1 MQVELDGIIYARSER
16 YVLHCRRARAGPVR
30 DARHNA
36 AQLPP
41 NQVCE
46 FPPSH
51 PSLQ

>member
-1 MQVELDGIIYARSER
+1 MEVEFDGIIYAKSER
-16 YVLHCRRARAGPVR
+16 YVLRARGRFATP
-30 DARHNA
+30 RHNT